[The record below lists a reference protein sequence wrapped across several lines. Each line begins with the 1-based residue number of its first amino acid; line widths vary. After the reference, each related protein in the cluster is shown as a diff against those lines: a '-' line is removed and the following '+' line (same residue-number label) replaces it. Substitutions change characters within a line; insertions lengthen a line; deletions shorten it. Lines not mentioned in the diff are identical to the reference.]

1 MNIRREFLIGVLVV
15 VSVVLM
21 YFGLS
26 YLKGVN
32 LLQKQLKFYGVYDN
46 AAGLQ
51 ASNPVILNGYKIGI
65 VKAVHLHE
73 NGSGKIVVEVLLRDA
88 NLQIPSDTKLEIYD
102 ADLFGGKAIQL
113 LLGSSAE
120 LAPDR
125 DTLETSISLGLA
137 ESVKQEIE
145 PLKQKTT
152 QLFASVDSLMT
163 NIRKVLSSEQTQ
175 DLGEI
180 FSSLK
185 NTINN
190 LERTS
195 AELNSTLSNNKGKLS
210 SIFDNVEAIST
221 NLKNNNEALTHAIQ
235 NASMITDSLAKLNLT
250 ATLYKVNQTLAGV
263 NAITAQINEG
273 NGSLGKLIKTDS
285 LHTEVVNAS
294 HSLDLLLNDMRVNP
308 KRYLSF
314 SVIGRKSEEGEL
326 SKRELEQLRQEID
339 NYLKEK
345 K

>member
-1 MNIRREFLIGVLVV
+1 MKIRREFLIGVLVV
-15 VSVVLM
+15 VSIVLM

-88 NLQIPSDTKLEIYD
+88 NLQIPDDTQLEIYD

-113 LLGSSAE
+113 ILGSNTLLAE
-120 LAPDR
+120 DR
-125 DTLETSISLGLA
+125 DTLQTSISLGLA

-163 NIRKVLSSEQTQ
+163 NIRKVLSSEQTE

-185 NTINN
+185 NTMNN

-195 AELNSTLSNNKGKLS
+195 SELNGALSSNKGKLS
-210 SIFDNVEAIST
+210 AIFSNVESISA

-235 NASMITDSLAKLNLT
+235 NVSLITDSLAKLNLT
-250 ATLYKVNQTLAGV
+250 TTLSKVNNALAGV
-263 NAITAQINEG
+263 NEITNEINAG
-273 NGSLGKLIKTDS
+273 HGSLGKLIKTDS
-285 LHTEVVNAS
+285 LHTEVMSAS

-326 SKRELEQLRQEID
+326 SKRELEQLRLEID
-339 NYLKEK
+339 NYLKSK
-345 K
+345 R

>member
-15 VSVVLM
+15 VSVVLL

-32 LLQKQLKFYGVYDN
+32 LLQKQQKFYGVYDN

-113 LLGSSAE
+113 MLGTSPNLAE
-120 LAPDR
+120 NK
-125 DTLETSISLGLA
+125 DTLQTGISLGLA

-152 QLFASVDSLMT
+152 QLFASVDTLMT
-163 NIRKVLSSEQTQ
+163 NIRKVLSSEQTE

-185 NTINN
+185 NTLRN

-195 AELNSTLSNNKGKLS
+195 AELNGTLANNRGKLS
-210 SIFDNVEAIST
+210 NIFDNVESISN
-221 NLKNNNEALTHAIQ
+221 NLKDNNDELSNAIR
-235 NASMITDSLAKLNLT
+235 NASLITDSIAKLNLAGTLTQVNT
-250 ATLYKVNQTLAGV
+250 ALNGV
-263 NAITAQINEG
+263 NEITKSINEG
-273 NGSLGKLIKTDS
+273 DGTLTKLLQSDS
-285 LHTEVVNAS
+285 LHNQVVSAS
-294 HSLDLLLNDMRVNP
+294 HSLDLLLNDMRTNP

-314 SVIGRKSEEGEL
+314 SVIGRKESSTEF
-326 SKRELEQLRQEID
+326 SKSELEQIRLEID
-339 NYLKEK
+339 NYLKNK
-345 K
+345 R

>member
-15 VSVVLM
+15 VSIVLL

-32 LLQKQLKFYGVYDN
+32 LLRKQQKFFGVYDN

-88 NLQIPSDTKLEIYD
+88 NLNIPRDTKMEIYD

-113 LLGSSAE
+113 LLGTASE
-120 LAPDR
+120 LAENK
-125 DTLETSISLGLA
+125 DTLQTGISLGLA

-152 QLFASVDSLMT
+152 QLFASVDSLMN
-163 NIRKVLSSEQTQ
+163 NIRKVLSSEQTE

-185 NTINN
+185 NTLKN
-190 LERTS
+190 LEKTS
-195 AELNSTLSNNKGKLS
+195 AELNGTLSNNRGKLS
-210 SIFDNVEAIST
+210 NIFDNVESIS
-221 NLKNNNEALTHAIQ
+221 NLKENNDELSHAIR
-235 NASMITDSLAKLNLT
+235 NASLITDSIAKLNLT
-250 ATLYKVNQTLAGV
+250 ATLFKVNQALAGV
-263 NAITAQINEG
+263 NEITTSINQG
-273 NGSLGKLIKTDS
+273 DGSLSKLIHSDS

-294 HSLDLLLNDMRVNP
+294 HSLDLLLNDMRTNP

-314 SVIGRKSEEGEL
+314 SVIGRKESSSEF
-326 SKRELEQLRQEID
+326 SKSELEQIRLEID
-339 NYLKEK
+339 NKLKNK
-345 K
+345 

>member
-15 VSVVLM
+15 VSIVLL

-32 LLQKQLKFYGVYDN
+32 LLQKQQKFYGVYEN

-88 NLQIPSDTKLEIYD
+88 NLNIPRDTKMEIYD

-113 LLGSSAE
+113 LLGTSPE
-120 LAPDR
+120 LAENK
-125 DTLETSISLGLA
+125 DTLQTGISLGLA

-152 QLFASVDSLMT
+152 QLFASVDSLMN
-163 NIRKVLSSEQTQ
+163 NIRKVLSSQQTE

-185 NTINN
+185 NTLRN
-190 LERTS
+190 LEKTS
-195 AELNSTLSNNKGKLS
+195 AELNGTLATNRGKLS
-210 SIFDNVEAIST
+210 NIFNNVESISSNLAANNDELSNAIR
-221 NLKNNNEALTHAIQ
+221 
-235 NASMITDSLAKLNLT
+235 NASLITDSIAKLNLA
-250 ATLYKVNQTLAGV
+250 ATLVQVNNALAGV
-263 NAITAQINEG
+263 NEITRSINQG
-273 NGSLGKLIKTDS
+273 DGSLSKLIHSDS
-285 LHTEVVNAS
+285 LHNEVVNAS
-294 HSLDLLLNDMRVNP
+294 HSLDLLLNDMRTNP

-314 SVIGRKSEEGEL
+314 SVIGRKESSSEF
-326 SKRELEQLRQEID
+326 SKSELEQIRQEID
-339 NYLKEK
+339 NQLKNK
-345 K
+345 R

>member
-15 VSVVLM
+15 VSVVLL

-32 LLQKQLKFYGVYDN
+32 LLQKQQKFYGVYDN

-113 LLGSSAE
+113 MLGTSPNFAE
-120 LAPDR
+120 NK
-125 DTLETSISLGLA
+125 DTLQTGISLGLA

-152 QLFASVDSLMT
+152 QLFASVDTLMT
-163 NIRKVLSSEQTQ
+163 NIRKVLSSEQTE

-185 NTINN
+185 NTLRN

-195 AELNSTLSNNKGKLS
+195 AELNGTLANNRGKLS
-210 SIFDNVEAIST
+210 NIFDNVESISN
-221 NLKNNNEALTHAIQ
+221 NLKDNNDELSNAIR
-235 NASMITDSLAKLNLT
+235 NASLITDSIAKLNLAGTLTQVNT
-250 ATLYKVNQTLAGV
+250 ALNGV
-263 NAITAQINEG
+263 NEITKSINEG
-273 NGSLGKLIKTDS
+273 DGTLTKLLQSDS
-285 LHTEVVNAS
+285 LHNQVVSAS
-294 HSLDLLLNDMRVNP
+294 HSLDLLLNDMRTNP

-314 SVIGRKSEEGEL
+314 SVIGRKESSTEF
-326 SKRELEQLRQEID
+326 SKSELEQIRLEID
-339 NYLKEK
+339 NYLKNK
-345 K
+345 R

>member
-15 VSVVLM
+15 VSIVLL

-32 LLQKQLKFYGVYDN
+32 LLQKQQKFYGVYDN

-51 ASNPVILNGYKIGI
+51 ASNPVILNGYKLGI

-88 NLQIPSDTKLEIYD
+88 NLQIPRDTKLEIYD

-113 LLGSSAE
+113 MLGTSAD
-120 LAPDR
+120 LAENK
-125 DTLETSISLGLA
+125 DTLQTGISLGLA

-152 QLFASVDSLMT
+152 QLFASVDTLMT
-163 NIRKVLSSEQTQ
+163 NIRKVLSSEQTE

-185 NTINN
+185 NTLRN

-195 AELNSTLSNNKGKLS
+195 AELNGTLANNRGKISN
-210 SIFDNVEAIST
+210 IFDNVESISN
-221 NLKNNNEALTHAIQ
+221 NLKDNNDELSNAIR
-235 NASMITDSLAKLNLT
+235 NASMITDSIAKLNL
-250 ATLYKVNQTLAGV
+250 AGTLIQVNKALNGV
-263 NAITAQINEG
+263 NEITQSINQG
-273 NGSLGKLIKTDS
+273 DGTLSKLIQSDS
-285 LHTEVVNAS
+285 LHTQVVNAS
-294 HSLDLLLNDMRVNP
+294 HSLDLLLNDMRTNP

-314 SVIGRKSEEGEL
+314 SVIGRKESSSEF
-326 SKRELEQLRQEID
+326 SKSELEQIRLEID
-339 NYLKEK
+339 NYLKNK
-345 K
+345 R